1 MRYKNNVL
9 DKLTQVETVVSRI
22 QLQVNRGMNQDDILA
37 SLDLLKESIENV
49 RGMVNVEP
57 DDFAQQF
64 AAAGQNR

>member
-9 DKLTQVETVVSRI
+9 DKLTQVETVVSRV

-37 SLDLLKESIENV
+37 SLELLKESIENV

>member
-37 SLDLLKESIENV
+37 SLELLKESIENV

>member
-9 DKLTQVETVVSRI
+9 DKLTQVEVVVSRI

-37 SLDLLKESIENV
+37 SLESLKEAVENV
-49 RGMVNVEP
+49 RGMVSVEP

-64 AAAGQNR
+64 ASAGQNR

>member
-37 SLDLLKESIENV
+37 SLELLKESVENV

>member
-9 DKLTQVETVVSRI
+9 DKLTQVDTIASRI
-22 QLQVNRGMNQDDILA
+22 QLQVNRGMRQDDILE
-37 SLDLLKESIENV
+37 SIISLKESIENV

-64 AAAGQNR
+64 ANAGQNR

>member
-9 DKLTQVETVVSRI
+9 DKLTQVDVVVSRV

-37 SLDLLKESIENV
+37 SLELLKESIDNV

-64 AAAGQNR
+64 ASAGQNR